1 MNKYITI
8 GILAHVDAGKTTLS
22 EALLYTSG
30 KIRKLGRV
38 DHKDAFLDSYELE
51 RSRGITIFSKQ
62 AVFQYGGISYTL
74 LDTPGHADFS
84 PEMERTLQVLD
95 MAILVISAADGV
107 TSQVRLLWRLLDHY
121 KVPTIIFVNKM
132 DQPGADKNAVLSQL
146 KDVLGNHCVDF
157 DGVLGNHCVDFTES
171 VSSSRFDRD
180 SSVSEDACANSEVI
194 AVSGDS
200 SLLDLSSPELQEE
213 LAVCDDKLLEKFLE
227 GYVVTLQ
234 DVEELVRSRKTFPC
248 IFGSALKLDGVKEL
262 LDTLTSLCS
271 TGSSMDFI
279 QQSAKSTMRTGNSLD
294 SSAPEENSSTHESAL
309 NNNDKFSA
317 RVYKISRD
325 AQGNRLTHMKIISG
339 SLKVRDTIQDEKI
352 DQIRLYNGDKFEA
365 LPEATAGMI
374 VAISGLSSTRAGEG
388 LGALK
393 GSVSAEVIQPILS
406 CALILPDDV
415 DTISF
420 YKKIKSLE
428 EEEPM
433 LLLSLHEATGE
444 IMVQVMGDVQK
455 EILHHLILTR
465 FGIDVKFGQGQIV
478 YKETIA
484 GPVEGVGHFEP
495 LRHYAEVHLLLEPTE
510 PGSGISFDNKCSTD
524 QLSLNWQRL
533 ILTHLQEKKHVGVLT
548 GSEITDMRITLL
560 TGRAHEKHTEGG
572 DFRQATYRA
581 VRQGLMEAQSV
592 LLEPIFD
599 YRIEVPQENVGR
611 VLTDIQKMNGTVGLP
626 EIENGKSVVTGTVPA
641 ACLYDYAQELKSYT
655 HGEGVLSTTLSGYAP
670 CHNSEEVLET
680 IGYYPELDTAN
691 PASSVFCSHGAGTI
705 IPWDEVRSHM
715 HLESA
720 WSPDKGITAGTD
732 LTDNIDMDALKK
744 LQARSTRKTTDDR
757 TFDEIE
763 RDLRFAENELKDIF
777 ERTYGTI
784 KPRYVETEEDR
795 RRYARQDAERERQRA
810 IAEGLIE
817 PDEAPEVTLSAK
829 KQSSKKDQRIAERQ
843 KEYLLVDG
851 YNIIYASDDLKSL
864 AATDLKAA
872 RDALIDKLV
881 NFQGYRRE
889 QVILV
894 FDAYR
899 VRGGSEHMEDHSG
912 LTVIYTKEAETA
924 DQYIEKAAHEIGKK
938 YRVTVATSDAIEQV
952 IVMSS
957 GAIRLSA
964 REFWEEV
971 KHTEERIREHL

>member
-1 MNKYITI
+1 MNNYITI

-157 DGVLGNHCVDFTES
+157 DGVPEG
-171 VSSSRFDRD
+171 
-180 SSVSEDACANSEVI
+180 
-194 AVSGDS
+194 S

-271 TGSSMDFI
+271 TGNSMDFI
-279 QQSAKSTMRTGNSLD
+279 QQSAKSTMPTSNSLD
-294 SSAPEENSSTHESAL
+294 SSTPEENPLTHESAL

-374 VAISGLSSTRAGEG
+374 VAISGLSLTRAGEG

-670 CHNSEEVLET
+670 CHNTEEVLEA

-795 RRYARQDAERERQRA
+795 RRYAKQDAERERQRA

-817 PDEAPEVTLSAK
+817 PDEAPEVTLSTR

-894 FDAYR
+894 FDAYK

>member
-1 MNKYITI
+1 MNNYITI

-146 KDVLGNHCVDF
+146 KDVLGNRCVDF
-157 DGVLGNHCVDFTES
+157 DGVPEG
-171 VSSSRFDRD
+171 
-180 SSVSEDACANSEVI
+180 
-194 AVSGDS
+194 S

-234 DVEELVRSRKTFPC
+234 DVEKLVRFRKTFPC
-248 IFGSALKLDGVKEL
+248 IFGSALRLNGVKEL

-271 TGSSMDFI
+271 TGNSMDFI
-279 QQSAKSTMRTGNSLD
+279 QQSAKNTMRTSNSLD
-294 SSAPEENSSTHESAL
+294 SSAPEENQLTHESAL
-309 NNNDKFSA
+309 NNIDKFSA

-374 VAISGLSSTRAGEG
+374 VAISGLSLTRAGEG

-599 YRIEVPQENVGR
+599 YRIDVPQENVGR

-670 CHNSEEVLET
+670 CHNTEEVLEA

-817 PDEAPEVTLSAK
+817 PDEAPEVTLSAR

>member
-1 MNKYITI
+1 MSRYITI

-30 KIRKLGRV
+30 AIRKLGRV

-62 AVFQYGGISYTL
+62 AVFQHGDISFTL

-107 TSQVRLLWRLLDHY
+107 TSQARLLWKLLDHY

-132 DQPGADKNAVLSQL
+132 DQPGADKAQILAGLKENLSS
-146 KDVLGNHCVDF
+146 HCVDF
-157 DGVLGNHCVDFTES
+157 GM
-171 VSSSRFDRD
+171 D
-180 SSVSEDACANSEVI
+180 SENLDAS
-194 AVSGDS
+194 D
-200 SLLDLSSPELQEE
+200 LDVPAKERLCSFIQNPEIQEE
-213 LAVCDDKLLEKFLE
+213 LAVCDDELLAEFLE
-227 GYVVTLQ
+227 GHVVTS
-234 DVEELVRSRKTFPC
+234 DEVRSLVNSRKCYPC
-248 IFGSALKLDGVKEL
+248 LFGSALKPYGVKEL
-262 LDTLTSLCS
+262 LDMLSKFADAT
-271 TGSSMDFI
+271 
-279 QQSAKSTMRTGNSLD
+279 NNVND
-294 SSAPEENSSTHESAL
+294 S
-309 NNNDKFSA
+309 FSA

-325 AQGNRLTHMKIISG
+325 SQGNRLTHMKLLSG
-339 SLKVRDTIQDEKI
+339 SLKVRDVIQDEKI
-352 DQIRLYNGDKFEA
+352 DQIRLFSGDKFES

-374 VAISGLSSTRAGEG
+374 VAVSGLSGTRAGEG
-388 LGALK
+388 LGTLA
-393 GSVSAEVIQPILS
+393 GAVSTEVIQPILS
-406 CALILPDDV
+406 CALILPEEV

-420 YKKIKSLE
+420 YKKIKVLE

-433 LLLSLHEATGE
+433 LLVSLHETTGE
-444 IMVQVMGDVQK
+444 IMVQIMGDVQK
-455 EILHHLILTR
+455 EILHHLIQTR
-465 FGIDVKFGQGQIV
+465 FGIDVRFGQGQIV

-524 QLSLNWQRL
+524 QLNLNWQRL

-592 LLEPIFD
+592 LLEPMFD
-599 YRIEVPQENVGR
+599 FRIEVPQENVGR

-626 EIENGKSVVTGTVPA
+626 DIENGKSVVTGTVPA

-670 CHNSEEVLET
+670 CHNTEEVLEAR
-680 IGYYPELDTAN
+680 GYYPELDTAN

-720 WSPDKGITAGTD
+720 WSPDKGITVGTD
-732 LTDNIDMDALKK
+732 LTDNIDMEALKK
-744 LQARSTRKTTDDR
+744 LQAKSTRKTTDNR

-784 KPRYVETEEDR
+784 KPRYVENEEDR
-795 RRYARQDAERERQRA
+795 KRYARQDAERARQEA
-810 IAEGLIE
+810 IAQGLINPE
-817 PDEAPEVTLSAK
+817 EAPEVTLSNK
-829 KQSSKKDQRIAERQ
+829 KLNSKKEQRLAERQ

-851 YNIIYASDDLKSL
+851 YNVIYASDELKSL
-864 AATDLKAA
+864 ATTDLKAA

-899 VRGGSEHMEDHSG
+899 VRGGTEHLEDHAG
-912 LTVIYTKEAETA
+912 LSVIYTKEAETA

-971 KHTEERIREHL
+971 AHTEGQIREHF

>member
-1 MNKYITI
+1 MNNYITI

-157 DGVLGNHCVDFTES
+157 TES

-234 DVEELVRSRKTFPC
+234 NVEGLVRSRKTFPC

-271 TGSSMDFI
+271 TGNSMDFI
-279 QQSAKSTMRTGNSLD
+279 QQSAKNTMRTSNSLD
-294 SSAPEENSSTHESAL
+294 SSAPEENPLTHESAL
-309 NNNDKFSA
+309 NNNDNFSA

-352 DQIRLYNGDKFEA
+352 DQIRLYNGDRFEA

-455 EILHHLILTR
+455 EILHHLIFTR

-560 TGRAHEKHTEGG
+560 TGKAHEKHTEGG

-670 CHNSEEVLET
+670 CHNTEEVLEA

-817 PDEAPEVTLSAK
+817 PDEAFEVTLSAR

-894 FDAYR
+894 FDAYK